1 MKKKQDKA
9 DLSVNYRET
18 TGGKS
23 IRTSLVSRSGT
34 LQALAAEDKALFL
47 ALDELNAEDL
57 GKLKTFLDSLDHE
70 PIFIAADQATCD

>member
-1 MKKKQDKA
+1 MRKKSDK
-9 DLSVNYRET
+9 DGLNVSYRET
-18 TGGKS
+18 TGKKS
-23 IRTSLVSRSGT
+23 IRTSLVSRKGT

-70 PIFIAADQATCD
+70 PIFIASDQATCD